1 MASVYELKRAIR
13 TSIKSALKTLG
24 GDTMQRESQAIAGQV
39 IASSYFKRASALCI
53 YVHCAKLREVDTT
66 AILDAAYESGK
77 RCYVPLVADRAA
89 NMKLLHLENLAELRA
104 VPPFGILEP
113 DPCYP
118 EGHPREE
125 ALDHPGGLDLVILPG
140 LGFDTQGRRLGRG
153 GGYYDKALAALRSR
167 AAEACRPPPLL
178 VALAYGVQVRG
189 DIPVDQHDQEVDI
202 LVTADAS
209 RPCSLRGKEAL
220 LAK

>member
-24 GDTMQRESQAIAGQV
+24 SDTMQRESQAIAGQV

-89 NMKLLHLENLAELRA
+89 NMKLLHLGVAAGLSAGAAAGASAGAAGVSPGAAAACELD
-104 VPPFGILEP
+104 V
-113 DPCYP
+113 
-118 EGHPREE
+118 
-125 ALDHPGGLDLVILPG
+125 VILG
-140 LGFDTQGRRLGRG
+140 DGRLLTPCLL
-153 GGYYDKALAALRSR
+153 DAAASNPLALAAQGQVGLGRS
-167 AAEACRPPPLL
+167 EG
-178 VALAYGVQVRG
+178 VEGGGAL
-189 DIPVDQHDQEVDI
+189 DDEEE
-202 LVTADAS
+202 
-209 RPCSLRGKEAL
+209 KENGFHCL
-220 LAK
+220 MPWFHLPSSKLT